1 MHLKRPLVYLSLL
14 SPTPVSH
21 FRGLHASAQRE
32 NTVLLA
38 GLGIAAGAMAAKYAL
53 QALDTTAPGT
63 GTGGGSASKEGGG
76 EGAPSGGSQAEGG
89 GGGTEG
95 SSSGATGEQG
105 KESQKSWG
113 AEFLSKRFYRGG
125 FEDKMTRREA
135 ALILGVRESAA
146 PERIRDRHRKMLMCN
161 HPDMGGS
168 TFIAEKVRLC
178 GGGVVGVHGLV
189 LPRLLSLAVSFPT
202 PAAHSTCTHPSLSF
216 FHTQVNE
223 AKDFLLKG
231 GGK

>member
-76 EGAPSGGSQAEGG
+76 EGEEGG
-89 GGGTEG
+89 RGEEAVRRQDGTGRWLGGQ
-95 SSSGATGEQG
+95 AC
-105 KESQKSWG
+105 
-113 AEFLSKRFYRGG
+113 RGG
-125 FEDKMTRREA
+125 A
-135 ALILGVRESAA
+135 VRK
-146 PERIRDRHRKMLMCN
+146 R
-161 HPDMGGS
+161 G
-168 TFIAEKVRLC
+168 
-178 GGGVVGVHGLV
+178 
-189 LPRLLSLAVSFPT
+189 
-202 PAAHSTCTHPSLSF
+202 
-216 FHTQVNE
+216 
-223 AKDFLLKG
+223 
-231 GGK
+231 